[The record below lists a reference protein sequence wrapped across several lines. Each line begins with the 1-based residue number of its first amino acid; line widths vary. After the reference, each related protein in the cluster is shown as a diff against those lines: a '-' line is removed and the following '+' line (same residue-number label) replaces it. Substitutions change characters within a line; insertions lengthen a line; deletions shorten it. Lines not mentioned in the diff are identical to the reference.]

1 MTEIT
6 TVDLTH
12 WDRPASRAE
21 QDTAVDTLERGG
33 VVVLP
38 RLPFALLDGEPGLLS
53 GALSGKSKNISLDPA
68 GDRVRGIDADA
79 TEMALLHGLMARYAA
94 ATRTLLQ
101 GLLPHYTP
109 SLQMARTSFRPAE
122 VAGRPGSW
130 RKDDTR
136 LHVDA
141 FPSSPTHGARIL
153 RVFSNVNPNGQAR
166 TWRLGE
172 PFEDVARRFLPTL
185 RPPLPGS
192 SQMLH
197 WLHVTRRRRTAYD
210 HYMLGLH
217 DALKADLAYQTAAP
231 QVVLEFEP
239 GWTWIV
245 YTDQAS
251 HAALRGR
258 FALEQS
264 WYLPVQGMK
273 RPDRSPLRV
282 LERLTGRALA

>member
-6 TVDLTH
+6 NIDLTH
-12 WDRPASRAE
+12 WDRPATPAD
-21 QDTAVDTLERGG
+21 QDAAIDTLERGG

-38 RLPFALLDGEPGLLS
+38 RLPFELLGDEPRLLS
-53 GALSGKSKNISLDPA
+53 GTLSSKAKNISLDPG
-68 GDRVRGIDADA
+68 GDRVRGIDAEA
-79 TEMALLHGLMARYAA
+79 SELALLHGLMSRYAA

-101 GLLPHYTP
+101 GLLPGYTQA
-109 SLQMARTSFRPAE
+109 LQMARTSFRPAE
-122 VAGRPGSW
+122 IAGRPSSW

-141 FPSSPTHGARIL
+141 FPSSPTHGTRIM
-153 RVFSNVNPNGQAR
+153 RVFSNVNPHGQAR

-192 SQMLH
+192 SQLLH
-197 WLHVTRRRRTAYD
+197 WLHVTKRRRTAYD

-217 DALKADLAYQTAAP
+217 DAVKADLAYQASAP
-231 QVVLEFEP
+231 QAVHEFEP

-251 HAALRGR
+251 HAALRGQ

-264 WYLPVQGMK
+264 WHLPVQGMK
-273 RPDRSPLRV
+273 RPERSPLRV